1 MGFLH
6 VFMLDGIADDL
17 FETLEAA
24 SGTFAFGVLLKV
36 FGEGQNHVAVDLLG
50 ADDLGVDFVF
60 RRFGK
65 EGFEAFHCHLDHLL
79 VFLGVLVVVLLEVIE
94 EVDFLGFLDAIAFG
108 VLEEVLC
115 LFVADLFGE
124 LKGFLVEHTLLLVLG
139 LRYEI
144 EVEVFLATFV
154 SDFVF
159 WRACHFAFSVEDRVA
174 IIVEDDFAFAT
185 EIVLEIERDSA
196 VFHNPLF
203 QFRVIFRFF
212 IYFCHTE
219 KMLKLPYLLHDA
231 KIRKKEIRG
240 VLKVY

>member
-1 MGFLH
+1 MAAVDESFDLVEGEHVFAEYVFVDFDRDAGAWVFLH

-94 EVDFLGFLDAIAFG
+94 EVDFLGFL
-108 VLEEVLC
+108 
-115 LFVADLFGE
+115 
-124 LKGFLVEHTLLLVLG
+124 GFP
-139 LRYEI
+139 
-144 EVEVFLATFV
+144 
-154 SDFVF
+154 DFVRIGF
-159 WRACHFAFSVEDRVA
+159 
-174 IIVEDDFAFAT
+174 
-185 EIVLEIERDSA
+185 
-196 VFHNPLF
+196 
-203 QFRVIFRFF
+203 
-212 IYFCHTE
+212 
-219 KMLKLPYLLHDA
+219 
-231 KIRKKEIRG
+231 
-240 VLKVY
+240 